1 MLHNGIL
8 VVGSKGVVAGDANN
22 GGGVGEVVPGGE
34 EEEEE
39 DRNDLLLRSH
49 HNQQAAST
57 MFQISSNHSHM
68 QSPVSVV
75 EPEV

>member
-22 GGGVGEVVPGGE
+22 RGGVGEVVPGEG
-34 EEEEE
+34 EEE

-49 HNQQAAST
+49 HN
-57 MFQISSNHSHM
+57 
-68 QSPVSVV
+68 
-75 EPEV
+75 